1 MTNNPYSFGF
11 PAAGDILSDC
21 YGKGDKAV
29 YARATLDNKVYLETN
44 GGPIELSESNIGGM
58 IADYNYAW
66 ALGNLADELI
76 RANRRELGDW
86 INDLIIDNG
95 RAGLVLHFDCQRNF
109 AKYRK

>member
-1 MTNNPYSFGF
+1 MTNSPYGFGF
-11 PAAGDILSDC
+11 PADGDILGKC
-21 YGKGDKAV
+21 IGKGDRAV
-29 YARATLDNKVYLETN
+29 YARATLDDHLYLETN
-44 GGPIELSESNIGGM
+44 GGPFELSESNIGEM
-58 IADYNYAW
+58 IADDNNAW

-76 RANRRELGDW
+76 RADRRELGDW